1 MAPLPSGDAPIH
13 PRLHLGTSSFSAPS
27 WVGPFYPAGTKPT
40 EFLAVY
46 GRRYETVEI
55 DATFYRIPTAAQVR
69 SWASKVPD
77 GFLIAAKIP
86 QIITHEKKLL
96 GAEAEVGEFLEA
108 MGEAGPKL
116 GPLLFQFPYF
126 RRSDFASEK
135 PFLDRLAPVL
145 ASLPSERRFAVE
157 IRNETWVTAP
167 FLSLLRDHGVA
178 FALIDYPGMP
188 TIDQLLKGHDPITAD
203 FTYIRWLG
211 DRHGIEA
218 KTDTW
223 EKLIVDR
230 EAEMERWVPAL
241 AAILERN
248 IEVFGFFNN
257 HYAGHAPGSIAL
269 LRDVWRRRY
278 PGG

>member
-1 MAPLPSGDAPIH
+1 MPTGDTPDH

-27 WVGPFYPAGTKPT
+27 WVGPFYPAGTKAT

-46 GRRYETVEI
+46 ARRYETVEI
-55 DATFYRIPTAAQVR
+55 DATFYRIPSAAQVR
-69 SWASKVPD
+69 SWAAKVPD
-77 GFLIAAKIP
+77 GFLIAAKVP
-86 QIITHEKKLL
+86 QIITHEKKLV
-96 GAEAEVGEFLEA
+96 GAQQEIDEFLEA
-108 MGEAGPKL
+108 MSEAGPKL

-126 RRSDFASEK
+126 RRAEFPSER
-135 PFLDRLAPVL
+135 PFLERLEPVL
-145 ASLPSERRFAVE
+145 ASLPRDRRFAVE
-157 IRNETWVTAP
+157 IRNETWVTQP
-167 FLSLLRDHGVA
+167 FLSLLREHGVA

-188 TIDQLLKGHDPITAD
+188 TIDQLLRGPDPITAD
-203 FTYIRWLG
+203 FTYVRWLG

-218 KTDTW
+218 KTETW

-241 AAILERN
+241 AAILDRN

-269 LRDVWRRRY
+269 LRDVWRRLR
-278 PGG
+278 PVT